1 MNFLEVYS
9 LSYSNFWLKDDS
21 IYNLFRR
28 SISSSC
34 VKFLMLTSFLL
45 SVSNFSFNAKFNL
58 SFYWLIIRIR
68 SSYSLNNLFSSTI
81 SWSFRRRS
89 SFSLVSL
96 YWVYSYNEI
105 FLFNSKSW
113 RLFVGFCSVTLN
125 LLKLYISSDFIFNCK
140 VKR

>member
-21 IYNLFRR
+21 IYSLFRR

>member
-105 FLFNSKSW
+105 FLFNSKSC